1 MTGYDL
7 RTSGVG
13 RDHSANRAT
22 TATRVSM
29 FLNWPW
35 PHLIIY
41 FRSFQTQITI
51 FTIIYVKNDHPVSD
65 AGIRTHYLLYTI
77 LLP

>member
-22 TATRVSM
+22 TATRFSM

-51 FTIIYVKNDHPVSD
+51 
-65 AGIRTHYLLYTI
+65 LQ
-77 LLP
+77 